1 MISYFRKYTT
11 GLCCIICH
19 ASYNYCTRVQLLYCI
34 LSTVVDKTGYLAT
47 RPNCTKV
54 LLYESTFVVFYAYL
68 SIRYCTCST
77 EVTYTAAARTLSG
90 HLRSHDMCPG
100 VLVLVGPPSLLGG
113 CVATWYL
120 GHALASS
127 SDSSLATY
135 DVDAPSS
142 SLGRL
147 AGAGAMGGVWAIAR
161 RTLFP
166 IVDAGGALS
175 AATATLGEPLKI
187 ASWRDFYRA
196 TGPPVAM
203 RCAVGLGAF
212 AVGGAT
218 AAVVTDRTR
227 RTKRESSGR
236 RL

>member
-1 MISYFRKYTT
+1 MAAENPRFSA
-11 GLCCIICH
+11 CH
-19 ASYNYCTRVQLLYCI
+19 ATRYTATHLRY
-34 LSTVVDKTGYLAT
+34 STCNLRASRTTFVRK
-47 RPNCTKV
+47 
-54 LLYESTFVVFYAYL
+54 YESTFVVFYAYL

>member
-1 MISYFRKYTT
+1 
-11 GLCCIICH
+11 
-19 ASYNYCTRVQLLYCI
+19 
-34 LSTVVDKTGYLAT
+34 
-47 RPNCTKV
+47 
-54 LLYESTFVVFYAYL
+54 
-68 SIRYCTCST
+68 
-77 EVTYTAAARTLSG
+77 
-90 HLRSHDMCPG
+90 MCPG
-100 VLVLVGPPSLLGG
+100 VLVLVGPQSLLGG